1 MLGAVWKSALIKNT
15 AIMTRIEK
23 IDHVRRAFLLK
34 KLPKPQLCPH
44 PPSGAGTCGAIDQT
58 WGVGWGLGQHP
69 WVRGGVGGEQ
79 SPPWCWGVQGRGDRG
94 RRVGAAGMESQE
106 HPSPAWA
113 APLGAAPQV
122 SAGVAPLLLRVRK
135 ELGRIG
141 VGA

>member
-58 WGVGWGLGQHP
+58 WGVGWGLRKPPVVLGAAGKGDQGVGGWVLRERNPRSIPVLHGQHP
-69 WVRGGVGGEQ
+69 WVLHPR
-79 SPPWCWGVQGRGDRG
+79 SVQ
-94 RRVGAAGMESQE
+94 
-106 HPSPAWA
+106 
-113 APLGAAPQV
+113 
-122 SAGVAPLLLRVRK
+122 GVAPLL
-135 ELGRIG
+135 
-141 VGA
+141 

>member
-79 SPPWCWGVQGRGDRG
+79 SPPWCWGVQGRGG
-94 RRVGAAGMESQE
+94 
-106 HPSPAWA
+106 
-113 APLGAAPQV
+113 
-122 SAGVAPLLLRVRK
+122 
-135 ELGRIG
+135 IG
-141 VGA
+141 VGGWVLREWNPGSIPVLHGQHPWVLHPRSVQGWPPCC